1 MWSPLILEK
10 YIPKPLTVR
19 ALFFCVTAKALTKSI
34 SVASVAS
41 VSGVYKGKPG
51 VIKGKES
58 LCLRFLT
65 FPVQGHVALWLWA
78 SPLIMVQTHSK
89 TNCLSYELGNR
100 EEGLESH
107 STP

>member
-19 ALFFCVTAKALTKSI
+19 ALFFCVTAKTLTKSI

-51 VIKGKES
+51 VIKGKRVIMS
-58 LCLRFLT
+58 QVSDISCPRSRG
-65 FPVQGHVALWLWA
+65 PMALG
-78 SPLIMVQTHSK
+78 
-89 TNCLSYELGNR
+89 LSSDHGAN
-100 EEGLESH
+100 
-107 STP
+107 T